1 MQKADYSELKESF
14 IIFICLDDPFD
25 AGLPVYTFERKCRE
39 YEKVDLKDETHH
51 VIFNAAAY
59 ESEVNAEIKEFLAFV
74 KNNKADSDFTRR
86 IENMVETKKFE
97 QSFVNEYMA
106 WNLHDRDVLRRGM
119 AEGIAQGIAQGT
131 RNKAIE
137 TATVLK
143 QSGVDKALIAKSTGL
158 SLEEIETL

>member
-1 MQKADYSELKESF
+1 
-14 IIFICLDDPFD
+14 
-25 AGLPVYTFERKCRE
+25 
-39 YEKVDLKDETHH
+39 
-51 VIFNAAAY
+51 
-59 ESEVNAEIKEFLAFV
+59 
-74 KNNKADSDFTRR
+74 
-86 IENMVETKKFE
+86 MVETKKFE

-119 AEGIAQGIAQGT
+119 AEGIAQGT

-143 QSGVDKALIAKSTGL
+143 QSGVDKALIAKSTGH